1 MSSKNP
7 IKRVGMLVVFV
18 LCALITAFNGI
29 LGAKAGDILSSIV
42 SVVSALA
49 LIGFCL
55 LAALRNDNK
64 DTLVALAL
72 TAYAGIN
79 SAWIFIKACEALAN
93 GWFSIDYIV
102 SLSFYLILGLFA
114 AKNFLPT
121 GAKEQLNTPLLQII
135 ALIAIWFMP
144 IFQMFI
150 LPLFN
155 AQGGIAGRV
164 GGQIL
169 LTLLEWLL
177 QSIAFTW
184 FIKE

>member
-18 LCALITAFNGI
+18 LCALITAFNSI

-49 LIGFCL
+49 FIGFCL

-79 SAWIFIKACEALAN
+79 SAWIFVKACEALAH
-93 GWFSIDYIV
+93 GYFPFETLLW
-102 SLSFYLILGLFA
+102 LGFYVILLYYGI
-114 AKNFLPT
+114 KDFLPAALKANLDHPIT
-121 GAKEQLNTPLLQII
+121 K
-135 ALIAIWFMP
+135 LIAVALVWIVP
-144 IFQMFI
+144 IMIYFI
-150 LPLFN
+150 LPLFT

-169 LTLLEWLL
+169 ITLLEWLL